1 MTPKE
6 KAKKLVNESFLEME
20 YLKLKCKD
28 FRQELSKECALISVN
43 QMMQDD
49 LNYGNS
55 KEDDWLTEVKQQIN
69 KL

>member
-6 KAKKLVNESFLEME
+6 KAKELVNERFLEME

-28 FRQELSKECALISVN
+28 FRQELSKECARICVN

-55 KEDDWLTEVKQQIN
+55 KEEDWLTEVKQQIN

>member
-1 MTPKE
+1 MTPKQ
-6 KAKKLVNESFLEME
+6 KAKELVNERFLEME
-20 YLKLKCKD
+20 YLKFKCKD
-28 FRQELSKECALISVN
+28 FRQELSKECALICVN

-55 KEDDWLTEVKQQIN
+55 KEEDWLREVKQQIN